1 MVQNFTT
8 FLEDIFG
15 QYSPILTYDSTT
27 GELIDSSINFGYICA
42 VVIFCITLGYLLKT
56 IGGVI
61 YEWLRR

>member
-1 MVQNFTT
+1 MVQTFTQ

-15 QYSPILTYDSTT
+15 QYNPVLTYDTNT
-27 GELIDSSINFGYICA
+27 GELIDSSINFGYIA
-42 VVIFCITLGYLLKT
+42 SVVIFCITLGYLLKT